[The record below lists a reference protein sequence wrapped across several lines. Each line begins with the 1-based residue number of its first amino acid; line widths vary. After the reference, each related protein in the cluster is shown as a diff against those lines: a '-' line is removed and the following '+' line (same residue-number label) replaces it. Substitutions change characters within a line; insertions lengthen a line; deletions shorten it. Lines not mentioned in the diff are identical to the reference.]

1 MKKKRF
7 KLIAGMLALSTNL
20 LLTGCGAKEVEGNIS
35 VEENIEA
42 ESETIAKSITNASND
57 ISTAVS
63 DTLSTTMESLDEFSE
78 ERKIFEDLVSN
89 SEIIY
94 TDEFRSLKN
103 IYITWNRASNYYEMT
118 AEYGEAK
125 YEINLENADLIN
137 FLLHQTNCCKVVIE
151 HDKDSTLLS
160 SLTACDTIKS
170 ITLNDCNITS
180 IESLS
185 CLSNLEEIT
194 INH

>member
-63 DTLSTTMESLDEFSE
+63 DTLSLS
-78 ERKIFEDLVSN
+78 
-89 SEIIY
+89 
-94 TDEFRSLKN
+94 
-103 IYITWNRASNYYEMT
+103 
-118 AEYGEAK
+118 
-125 YEINLENADLIN
+125 LIN
-137 FLLHQTNCCKVVIE
+137 I
-151 HDKDSTLLS
+151 
-160 SLTACDTIKS
+160 
-170 ITLNDCNITS
+170 
-180 IESLS
+180 
-185 CLSNLEEIT
+185 
-194 INH
+194 